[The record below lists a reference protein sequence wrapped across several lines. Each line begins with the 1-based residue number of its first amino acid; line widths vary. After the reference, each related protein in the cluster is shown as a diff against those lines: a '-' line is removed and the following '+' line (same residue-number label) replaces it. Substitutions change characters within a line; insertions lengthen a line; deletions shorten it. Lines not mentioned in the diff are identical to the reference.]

1 MAYKRT
7 GRPPGRPKTKWY
19 VTVMTRIP
27 EDLAAQAKRYAALH
41 RHTMSDV
48 LRDGLL
54 LLLQEQDP
62 YRPSMSDT
70 HAAQAIM
77 SDVNPLPAVEVRE
90 IVSDTKEDVSSIL
103 YDTKEVCAT
112 VERTATCVQGVRQ
125 RARPAAAPTG
135 QASGPARHTIGAIR
149 ENALCS
155 VRRVNLSRNSWQGR
169 PSRRGKGQS
178 GKEGVCIK

>member
-54 LLLQEQDP
+54 LILQEQDP

-112 VERTATCVQGVRQ
+112 VPQPTLRCGH
-125 RARPAAAPTG
+125 PAA
-135 QASGPARHTIGAIR
+135 RW
-149 ENALCS
+149 NAQ
-155 VRRVNLSRNSWQGR
+155 RRVCKECDKEHAQQ
-169 PSRRGKGQS
+169 RRQQAKRQAQLGTP
-178 GKEGVCIK
+178 

>member
-54 LLLQEQDP
+54 LILQEQ
-62 YRPSMSDT
+62 
-70 HAAQAIM
+70 IM

-112 VERTATCVQGVRQ
+112 VPQPTLRCGH
-125 RARPAAAPTG
+125 PAA
-135 QASGPARHTIGAIR
+135 RW
-149 ENALCS
+149 NAQ
-155 VRRVNLSRNSWQGR
+155 RRVCKECDKEHAQQ
-169 PSRRGKGQS
+169 RRQQAKRQAQLGTP
-178 GKEGVCIK
+178 